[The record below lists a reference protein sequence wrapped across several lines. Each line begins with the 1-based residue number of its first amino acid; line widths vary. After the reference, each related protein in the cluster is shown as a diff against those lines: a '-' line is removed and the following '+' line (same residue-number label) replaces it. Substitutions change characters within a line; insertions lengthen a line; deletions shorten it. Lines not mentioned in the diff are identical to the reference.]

1 MTTHKDHDR
10 IASAK
15 RLRLEGM
22 ATDLDGR
29 AALVFTHGVHWYG
42 VTLEAADVDALVELI
57 VRTRLD
63 ALAGE

>member
-1 MTTHKDHDR
+1 MTPHRDNNE

-15 RLRLEGM
+15 TLRLEGM

-29 AALVFTHGVHWYG
+29 AALVFTHGPEWYG
-42 VTLEAADVDALVELI
+42 VTLGAEDVDALVELI